1 MKRLIWLA
9 SLLFLIV
16 LLAPPVQANDDQG
29 WARLRAIERATEQA
43 LNDYFLDLS
52 RQRAERWRQQWAQRT
67 PIPDASP
74 RPLFQATAV
83 AATATA
89 WRTWRATMVAETE
102 AWVART
108 HPTLQAYHRATM
120 AASPTRTP
128 RPAAT
133 PTPAATPMPL
143 YWDVTVLEV
152 VAHYEQLAAA
162 AGYLA
167 HYPSGLVAGE
177 QWLIVKLRVTNRRS
191 RSAQPRSV
199 GSSIIGGTG
208 RQTMFTAIG
217 CPLPWHPLDAARFA
231 AETPGIEREFIAAR
245 YPLLAPYHQL
255 SWERIGPGASA
266 EGWQCFVVQN
276 EDVPGARLA
285 MRHPDGQYLT
295 TWRLD
300 DPTPI
305 THRR

>member
-9 SLLFLIV
+9 ALLFLV
-16 LLAPPVQANDDQG
+16 ALLAPPAQANE
-29 WARLRAIERATEQA
+29 RSFLERARATEQA

-52 RQRAERWRQQWAQRT
+52 RQRAEQWRQQWAQWT
-67 PIPDASP
+67 PIPTASP
-74 RPLFQATAV
+74 RPLSWATAV

-89 WRTWRATMVAETE
+89 WPSWRATMQAE
-102 AWVART
+102 AGDKIDRSHA
-108 HPTLQAYHRATM
+108 TLQAHHRATM
-120 AASPTRTP
+120 QAAPTSTP
-128 RPAAT
+128 K
-133 PTPAATPMPL
+133 PTATPMPL
-143 YWDVTVLEV
+143 YWDVTVLTV
-152 VAHYEQLAAA
+152 VEHYERLAAE

-167 HYPSGLVAGE
+167 HYASGLVAGE

-199 GSSIIGGTG
+199 GGSIIGGTG
-208 RQTMFTAIG
+208 RQTVFTAIG

-231 AETPGIEREFIAAR
+231 AETPGIEREFIVAR
-245 YPLLAPYHQL
+245 YPLLEPYHQL
-255 SWERIGPGASA
+255 SWERVAPGESA
-266 EGWQCFVVQN
+266 EGWQCFVVRN
-276 EDVPGARLA
+276 EDIPRARLA